1 VNGALVGK
9 VRRCQTNLP
18 CKRTSRIE
26 GRPENFAIVRTNSV
40 IIGFLVSTT
49 SDGLASDAKIREV
62 SPSLLFLV
70 TLALSGG
77 LEFGNDGRNLSSSC
91 RNWSPRDVM

>member
-1 VNGALVGK
+1 M
-9 VRRCQTNLP
+9 
-18 CKRTSRIE
+18 
-26 GRPENFAIVRTNSV
+26 
-40 IIGFLVSTT
+40 STT